1 MWTGFAAGGNVEFI
15 QAVHCQEVVIVTES
29 AVMTQPEPAAAV
41 PEAPAP
47 ESKKVGIKTLLEEM
61 VRFGASDLHL
71 KCGSPP
77 TMRINGVL
85 RKSTLPPLHPEDTYS
100 MTMEMMPSRFKE
112 IPSIGALDFSYAIPG
127 VARYRVNVFHQRG
140 NLSIVIRKVNFEI
153 PNFDE
158 LNLPPVVEK
167 FAELE
172 RGIVLLTG
180 VTGSGKSTTLAAMLN
195 KINKTR
201 NAHIVTIED
210 PIEFLYRDERCIINQ
225 MELGIDFETFEDAMK
240 RVLRQDPDIILVGEM
255 RDRTTIRAAI
265 TAAETG
271 HLVFSTLHTA
281 DTAQTVERILKHFDT
296 EEHELILQQLSN
308 NLKGVISQRLMR
320 RADGKGRVPGIE
332 VLVATPV
339 VQKLIYEG
347 RLKDIKSAVQNR
359 EGGMQTFNQHLLELV
374 MAETV
379 TKEEALRY
387 VDNIPAFERMLRGGT
402 SSGDGAGLVG

>member
-1 MWTGFAAGGNVEFI
+1 MVETAEI
-15 QAVHCQEVVIVTES
+15 PPVVVTDDQARAQ
-29 AVMTQPEPAAAV
+29 
-41 PEAPAP
+41 EAP
-47 ESKKVGIKTLLEEM
+47 KVGIKKLLEEM
-61 VRFGASDLHL
+61 VRHNASDLHL

-77 TMRINGVL
+77 TMRVNGIL
-85 RKSTLPPLHPEDTYS
+85 RKSNLAVLGPEDTLS
-100 MTMEMMPSRFKE
+100 MAREMLPPRL
-112 IPSIGALDFSYAIPG
+112 PDLPPIGSVDFSYAIPG

-140 NLSIVIRKVNFEI
+140 NASIVIRKVNFEI
-153 PNFDE
+153 PDFQA

-167 FAELE
+167 FSELE
-172 RGIVLLTG
+172 RGIILLTG
-180 VTGSGKSTTLAAMLN
+180 VTGSGKSSTLAALLN
-195 KINKTR
+195 RINKTR

-225 MELGIDFETFEDAMK
+225 MELGIDFETFEDAIK

-281 DTAQTVERILKHFDT
+281 DAVQTVERILKHFEAD
-296 EEHELILQQLSN
+296 EHDLVLQQLAN
-308 NLKGVISQRLMR
+308 NLKGVISQRLLR
-320 RADGKGRVPGIE
+320 RADGKGRIPAIE
-332 VLVATPV
+332 VLVATPI

-347 RLKDIKSAVQNR
+347 RLKDLKSAVQNR

-374 MAETV
+374 EGGVV
-379 TKEEALRY
+379 TREEALRY

-402 SSGDGAGLVG
+402 SSGDTTGLVG